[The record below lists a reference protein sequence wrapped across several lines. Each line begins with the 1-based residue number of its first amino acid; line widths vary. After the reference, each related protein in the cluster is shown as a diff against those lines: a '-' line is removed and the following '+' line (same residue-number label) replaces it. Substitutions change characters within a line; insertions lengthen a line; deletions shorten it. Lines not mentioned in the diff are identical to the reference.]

1 MKSRDIANGETGEL
15 NDPKSV
21 GMLER
26 GIGFQR
32 DIGKSLELLQRAQL
46 SLYQLG
52 RVSDRAKE
60 LLLDAE
66 IGKSILP
73 GLVPLFV
80 QIIVE
85 LVMGY
90 DNLNSKGERVKIRL
104 GKILQLLEKHWSP
117 PLLIFHFIV
126 IKEDHYN
133 THLAVLQIE
142 HVEVVLLT
150 LHATD
155 NIVSPH
161 PTKS

>member
-1 MKSRDIANGETGEL
+1 MKSRDIANEETGEL

-66 IGKSILP
+66 IGKSVLP
-73 GLVPLFV
+73 GLGPLFV
-80 QIIVE
+80 
-85 LVMGY
+85 
-90 DNLNSKGERVKIRL
+90 
-104 GKILQLLEKHWSP
+104 
-117 PLLIFHFIV
+117 
-126 IKEDHYN
+126 
-133 THLAVLQIE
+133 
-142 HVEVVLLT
+142 
-150 LHATD
+150 
-155 NIVSPH
+155 
-161 PTKS
+161 